1 VRSARP
7 ERGDARQ
14 ATPTIKDVFPA
25 GDLRPP
31 PDELYAPLDPP
42 PTLAEEARGIPR
54 RKAMILAVVLMV
66 VAAFVAFLVA
76 GSVAKEE
83 EPARPPGKSERR

>member
-1 VRSARP
+1 
-7 ERGDARQ
+7 
-14 ATPTIKDVFPA
+14 
-25 GDLRPP
+25 
-31 PDELYAPLDPP
+31 
-42 PTLAEEARGIPR
+42 
-54 RKAMILAVVLMV
+54 MILAVVLMV